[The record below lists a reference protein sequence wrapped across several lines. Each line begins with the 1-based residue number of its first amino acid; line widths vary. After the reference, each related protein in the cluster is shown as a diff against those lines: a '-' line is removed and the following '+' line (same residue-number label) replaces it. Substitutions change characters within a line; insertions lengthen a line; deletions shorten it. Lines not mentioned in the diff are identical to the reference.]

1 MDFETAKEL
10 EQLRAKIKYYEEQV
24 KPLADREL
32 NRVREE
38 QVKAY
43 NLTEEQKQVMRERL
57 AEVDQEEA
65 IKETALQLAGQFRA
79 TEKRYVE
86 PSMGNGAVRRTN
98 STRNSAYEKGVQAV
112 QNLHGRNGKKVSSI
126 HVPQQSTPKHAPPKR
141 NGLLG
146 RVFGR
151 KA

>member
-38 QVKAY
+38 QVKTY

-86 PSMGNGAVRRTN
+86 PSLGNGVKRKPVQKDGYNAGQKAFERLVNHNRYGKHV
-98 STRNSAYEKGVQAV
+98 STI
-112 QNLHGRNGKKVSSI
+112 KV
-126 HVPQQSTPKHAPPKR
+126 PNKPAPTQGKR

-151 KA
+151 RAK